1 MAAGATRG
9 TVTIDEIIPEHL
21 QSCVLKLEEIG
32 MSFEQKE
39 NSITAYGDVNIKAT
53 RVRTGMYPAF
63 ATDMQQP
70 MTSLLLRAPGR
81 SIITD
86 KIYPER
92 FNHIAQLNK
101 MGAQIKVRNGS
112 AFIQGA
118 APLTGSHVHASDVR
132 AGTCLIIAGLM
143 AEGITMISGV
153 EHIERGYDNV
163 MNQFRGLGAKL
174 LIHDIE
180 DEALE
185 AGVYANQVA
194 RQ

>member
-21 QSCVLKLEEIG
+21 QSCVLKLKEIG
-32 MSFEQKE
+32 MNFDYKE

-63 ATDMQQP
+63 ATDLQQP

-86 KIYPER
+86 KVYPER
-92 FNHIAQLNK
+92 FNHISQLNK
-101 MGAQIKVRNGS
+101 MGAKINVRNGS

-118 APLTGSHVHASDVR
+118 APLQGSYVHASDVR

-174 LIHDIE
+174 LVHDIE
-180 DEALE
+180 DDVELAD
-185 AGVYANQVA
+185 YAKQVA
-194 RQ
+194 MK